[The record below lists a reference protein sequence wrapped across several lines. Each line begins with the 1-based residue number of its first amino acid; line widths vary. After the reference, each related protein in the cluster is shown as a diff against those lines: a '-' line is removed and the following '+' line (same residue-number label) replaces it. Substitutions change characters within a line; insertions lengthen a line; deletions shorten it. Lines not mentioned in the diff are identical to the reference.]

1 MAHVLCAAAKRAL
14 ALLHTMLARRA
25 AHKAVPV
32 GARFNFFCFAFHL
45 AIIYTQNFK
54 KSSEKS
60 WHAACSK
67 SRANLKNNNKSNKI
81 EDWFICLV
89 YLPRL
94 FGSGIF
100 LIWVYLD
107 WHLFAAEKNCEKKE
121 EKIAKQC

>member
-89 YLPRL
+89 YLDPGFSL
-94 FGSGIF
+94 FGFIWIGI
-100 LIWVYLD
+100 YLPP
-107 WHLFAAEKNCEKKE
+107 KKTARR
-121 EKIAKQC
+121 KKKK